1 MYHSLWNIT
10 NQFGGDTI
18 EPILE
23 LAAAKVV
30 FYEISI
36 AGVARLLDLE
46 RFMSAIS
53 TGVDAG
59 GVCFHGRSFYK
70 PPTYRATARLDEC
83 HTPPIFTA
91 SRAPCLARKLKYS

>member
-1 MYHSLWNIT
+1 MISGNWYSGFGNLVCGLKSSFNSGREVVYHSLWNIT

-23 LAAAKVV
+23 LAGAKVV

-46 RFMSAIS
+46 R
-53 TGVDAG
+53 
-59 GVCFHGRSFYK
+59 VCPRFDVRGDGRV
-70 PPTYRATARLDEC
+70 C
-83 HTPPIFTA
+83 IFVE
-91 SRAPCLARKLKYS
+91 SGIL